1 LLFVA
6 GLAAAPRAVRADA
19 IDAALREHAPRI
31 MSYIRSH
38 GYNTVGVLKF
48 TVKKGTRAENLSAGP
63 LNAMMA
69 ARVEHALTLL
79 NDPAR
84 PIDLIHDASR
94 SAASQSRGATFR
106 NARGRRGLFEHTYPL
121 AWGPHTKRPDA
132 FLTGE
137 VLVDK
142 DMKHATLV
150 VQAFDAR
157 KPETLDEVLRIKDV
171 PTDRNVLASIGQS
184 FVVPR
189 RLRHRGARDLDAA
202 AADNAAQGD
211 NTGSTPL
218 QDTDDPVKLAIL
230 YDDAPVTVVPDTGSP
245 GEVRIEHRTAQ
256 GEPKEGQKVKFVIT
270 NTSQETIGVVL
281 AVNGKSTLF
290 LEDLTSKAPGEC
302 TKWILAPGEAYTIEG
317 FYMSEDGKDVRAFKV
332 LSDEDSAKAE
342 LNPDQKGVFG
352 MFVFHPVAAGTATA
366 LNISAEGGELA
377 RSPKPHAGP
386 RSLTELQAALHA
398 ANHTRAVNGRL
409 EAERPSHPTPPAR
422 HARQKGG
429 RGLVV
434 EDTQSSTGST
444 LNRMDTAFDPQ
455 PVVSLFIRYY
465 TGATPTTTAPTTAQ

>member
-1 LLFVA
+1 LLA
-6 GLAAAPRAVRADA
+6 GLAAAPRAARADA
-19 IDAALREHAPRI
+19 IDAALREQAPRI
-31 MSYIRSH
+31 MSYLRSH

-48 TVKKGTRAENLSAGP
+48 TVKKGAGAESLSTGP

-79 NDPAR
+79 NDRSR
-84 PIDLIHDASR
+84 PIDIIHDASR

-121 AWGPHTKRPDA
+121 AWGSHTKRPDV

-142 DMKHATLV
+142 DMKHATVV

-157 KPETLDEVLRIKDV
+157 KPEAIDEVLRIKEI

-189 RLRHRGARDLDAA
+189 GLRQRGARDLDDAA
-202 AADNAAQGD
+202 AENAAHDD

-218 QDTDDPVKLAIL
+218 QNADDPVKLAIL
-230 YDDAPVTVVPDTGSP
+230 YDDKPVTVVQDTGSP
-245 GEVRIEHRTAQ
+245 GEARIDHRTAQ
-256 GEPKEGQKVKFVIT
+256 GDPKEGQKVKFVIT
-270 NTSQETIGVVL
+270 NASQETVGVVL

-317 FYMSEDGKDVRAFKV
+317 FYMSEDGKEVRAFKV
-332 LSDEDSAKAE
+332 LSDEDSAKAD
-342 LNPDQKGVFG
+342 LNPDQKGVFA
-352 MFVFHPVAAGTATA
+352 MYVFHPVAAATANA
-366 LNISAEGGELA
+366 LNISTEGGELS
-377 RSPKPHAGP
+377 RSPKPHAGT
-386 RSLTELQAALHA
+386 RSLTELQADLHA
-398 ANHTRAVNGRL
+398 TNHTRAVNGRL
-409 EAERPSHPTPPAR
+409 VAERPSQPTPPAR
-422 HARQKGG
+422 HVRQKGG

-434 EDTQSSTGST
+434 DDTQSSAGGT
-444 LNRMDTAFDPQ
+444 LNRKDTTFDPQ

-465 TGATPTTTAPTTAQ
+465 NGPTPSTTAPTTAQ